1 MNTACKIANMIFNN
15 AVIGKLRAN
24 LKALSP
30 QIKELIFTSRSKVE
44 LIKANSLAIERDF
57 KKAREEMK
65 TSEEHLDS
73 IKRDLQTLYTLR
85 ANEYLKPRHDQRT
98 KEINENENRLNERE
112 REAAVGVAN
121 ARFREEELFE
131 SFKASNDLLYQKSLN
146 YANRFIAL
154 GVGIGFVMMTFR
166 GYKWIIGEVVRD
178 RGTSSG
184 HGEVGVVNEGMVGT
198 TVFDLSKV
206 ENELASLNDVLKYL
220 SRSQETRFEEVLKA
234 VADQRCDH
242 TLLTSN
248 SIHNAE
254 NDVITI
260 PVYAMGVVGGI
271 VGATVAMAF
280 LRY

>member
-1 MNTACKIANMIFNN
+1 MISNN
-15 AVIGKLRAN
+15 AVIRKLREN

-44 LIKANSLAIERDF
+44 LIKAKSLSIQHDF

-85 ANEYLKPRHDQRT
+85 ANEYLKPRHDQRI
-98 KEINENENRLNERE
+98 KDINENENRLNEQE
-112 REAAVGVAN
+112 REAAVGVAK
-121 ARFREEELFE
+121 ARLKEEELFE
-131 SFKASNDLLYQKSLN
+131 SFKSSNELLYLKSLN

-166 GYKWIIGEVVRD
+166 GYKLIRGEVVGD
-178 RGTSSG
+178 SGTSPSQR
-184 HGEVGVVNEGMVGT
+184 EVGVVNEEVVGT
-198 TVFDLSKV
+198 TIVDLSKV
-206 ENELASLNDVLKYL
+206 ENELTSLSNVLKDL
-220 SRSQETRFEEVLKA
+220 SRSQETRFEEVQKA
-234 VADQRCDH
+234 LTDQKCDH
-242 TLLTSN
+242 TILTSN
-248 SIHNAE
+248 NNDE
-254 NDVITI
+254 NNVITV

-280 LRY
+280 LQRY